1 MKNIK
6 FTYIGKYY
14 YDVCERPRPSS
25 AFVPDWYRDMPEY
38 LGHDNRIVVN
48 YNNSNATAKK
58 CIPMLD
64 EIITGYTIPLWAD
77 VQVQQ
82 MPELPML
89 SWRVS
94 QDVFE
99 LHGPT
104 SKLVPPPPGFSTTV
118 YKFIAG
124 LRIETPPGYSV
135 MIKQPSGHT
144 DLPFH
149 VIPAIVDTDKSVI
162 ENNFPMWIEE
172 GFEGIVEKGTP
183 MVQVVPFKREDWKAE
198 FDWITFD
205 QFNAERDKGAR
216 STIRNNYT
224 KNIWTKKRFK

>member
-1 MKNIK
+1 MNKIK
-6 FTYIGKYY
+6 FTYIGEYY
-14 YDVCERPRPSS
+14 HEVCPHPQPSS
-25 AFVPDWYRDMPEY
+25 SYLPDWYKEMPEY
-38 LGHDNRIVVN
+38 LGENNRVVVDNQ
-48 YNNSNATAKK
+48 NSNATAKK

-77 VQVQQ
+77 VQVRQ
-82 MPELPML
+82 MPEVPMVT
-89 SWRVS
+89 WRVS

-104 SKLVPPPPGFSTTV
+104 SHLVPPPPGFSNIV
-118 YKFIAG
+118 FKYIAG

-135 MIKQPSGHT
+135 MVKQPSGHY

-149 VIPAIVDTDKSVI
+149 VIPAIIDTDKSVI

-183 MVQVVPFKREDWKAE
+183 LVQVVPFKREGWKAE
-198 FDWITFD
+198 TDWITYD
-205 QFNAERDKGAR
+205 QFNIERDRGAR
-216 STIRNNYT
+216 STIRNNYS
-224 KNIWTKKRFK
+224 KNIWSRKRFK